1 MSSQHLDE
9 MAPWGTL
16 EYRAPKPLRFELV
29 QNIEIFF
36 EEKLC
41 QSPLKHL
48 SNPAI
53 EELTERATIIDTQA
67 LNLLFNTLAS
77 GSYASPGCIIPL
89 PPHLAIAVTFLV
101 HPSTTTRASSDEEKE
116 VAHIALRLLRLL
128 GTLALRSGG
137 KYRVTGDDNECHGHD
152 DNKPLNIKLGKE
164 GSLWSRAED
173 FWHAVGWT
181 FNCSVL
187 HHERWERWQI
197 WLEFMCDVLQDDWNE
212 RERIFK
218 ERKADKGDGT
228 TQQRVPIKRG
238 TLDQYQDHSLT
249 VLKESLIFRYISAGS
264 GTGKYRRV
272 IRAIFA
278 DGGTNSLNE
287 FRQVFPKELKLA
299 KSDRQAEKAK
309 KRERDVNIDKDEYGD
324 YLAQDESDDEA
335 TTGLETSKSN
345 SQSTSPSGAG
355 SRRSKRTRRGTRNT
369 KDPLDNEL
377 IDEITGP
384 DQTLTQHDVGLSP
397 LGGLDSLDLR
407 KRLLGL
413 LSRVC
418 ELLPKD
424 FLAIDVLDHYIIE
437 NIRHLPLPIFQA
449 FISPYVLPGL
459 PDRSQRDSSSDEEQ
473 IPSEDGKTIRG
484 DRSDAEQTVLCEL
497 LLFSMLESAAPKSD
511 QPYLD
516 QDKLE
521 ECFLPFAAA
530 NASVI
535 DNVKVSIILEALML
549 LLAGNGLLHFR
560 PSLEDAV
567 QIGLGRRVE
576 RAAMEARRSQAKKDQ
591 EPLETSWLIES
602 GDRLLFLMEVL
613 QSQAQLIT

>member
-9 MAPWGTL
+9 MAPWGNL
-16 EYRAPKPLRFELV
+16 EYRAPKPPRFELV

-36 EEKLC
+36 EEKLY
-41 QSPLKHL
+41 
-48 SNPAI
+48 
-53 EELTERATIIDTQA
+53 TQA

-77 GSYASPGCIIPL
+77 GSYASPECIIPL

-128 GTLALRSGG
+128 GTLRNSILHLLLHMIRPCVRGG
-137 KYRVTGDDNECHGHD
+137 KFRAPGDDNESHGHD

-212 RERIFK
+212 RERIFR
-218 ERKADKGDGT
+218 ERKADEGDGN

-238 TLDQYQDHSLT
+238 TVDQYQDHSLT
-249 VLKESLIFRYISAGS
+249 ILKESLIFRYISAGS

-272 IRAIFA
+272 VRAIFA

-335 TTGLETSKSN
+335 TTGLEPSKSS

-473 IPSEDGKTIRG
+473 NPGEDGRNIRG
-484 DRSDAEQTVLCEL
+484 ERSDAEQTVLCEL

-530 NASVI
+530 NASVV

-549 LLAGNGLLHFR
+549 LLAGNGLLRFR
-560 PSLEDAV
+560 PSLENAV

-613 QSQAQLIT
+613 QSQAQSIT